1 MPHDELIARLLA
13 TRSIQ
18 HTVSARDD
26 DDPVP
31 RVPINPDGPEA
42 AEALT
47 TMQAREAT
55 LIRER
60 DALAAEN
67 DRLSKAVCSGILGEL
82 LTDDENEALVGF
94 VKNLRREALGTSGL
108 ATAPALQESAACT
121 SPPPS
126 QTS

>member
-1 MPHDELIARLLA
+1 MFAMPSPTKQRRNGMPHDELIERLLA

-60 DALAAEN
+60 DML
-67 DRLSKAVCSGILGEL
+67 R
-82 LTDDENEALVGF
+82 EALRPFTVNQVVTNAHF
-94 VKNLRREALGTSGL
+94 RAAKEALGTSGL
-108 ATAPALQESAACT
+108 VER
-121 SPPPS
+121 
-126 QTS
+126 

>member
-1 MPHDELIARLLA
+1 VSDIEKRMPHDELIERLLA

-55 LIRER
+55 LIR
-60 DALAAEN
+60 DARSAGFDAAVLRIEQWAPGFYS
-67 DRLSKAVCSGILGEL
+67 DDTRRKLEAIVC
-82 LTDDENEALVGF
+82 D
-94 VKNLRREALGTSGL
+94 LRRVKDEALGTSGL
-108 ATAPALQESAACT
+108 VER
-121 SPPPS
+121 
-126 QTS
+126 

>member
-1 MPHDELIARLLA
+1 MPHDELSERLLA

-55 LIRER
+55 LIREIQR
-60 DALAAEN
+60 AKLLIGAKN
-67 DRLSKAVCSGILGEL
+67 DNLHEAHRQSNI
-82 LTDDENEALVGF
+82 NEAWHVLD
-94 VKNLRREALGTSGL
+94 EALGTSGL
-108 ATAPALQESAACT
+108 VER
-121 SPPPS
+121 
-126 QTS
+126 

>member
-1 MPHDELIARLLA
+1 MPHDELIERLLA

-55 LIRER
+55 LIRYFSELR
-60 DALAAEN
+60 KTLTK
-67 DRLSKAVCSGILGEL
+67 LSVP
-82 LTDDENEALVGF
+82 VG
-94 VKNLRREALGTSGL
+94 
-108 ATAPALQESAACT
+108 
-121 SPPPS
+121 
-126 QTS
+126 